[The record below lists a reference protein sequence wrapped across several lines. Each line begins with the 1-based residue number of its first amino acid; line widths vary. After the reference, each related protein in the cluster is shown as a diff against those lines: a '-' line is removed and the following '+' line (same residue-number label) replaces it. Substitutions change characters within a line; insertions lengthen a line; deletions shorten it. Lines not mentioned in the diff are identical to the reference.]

1 MNITRLSA
9 LLEKDFKESIRNP
22 SIIFM
27 PLMIIL
33 ISIFYSII
41 PTTNAGQS
49 APTVMQFITINMAFV
64 FVATSPL
71 ITMISEENEKGTLKG
86 LVESPASNIEILLS
100 KVIITFIITIITTI
114 ISLMIVNSNVNFDFQ
129 TYLGL
134 AVMLC
139 FYLVLGLVFGLLSNT
154 VGTATTLMMVPF
166 ILFGMTPIFNTLE
179 GVIKLGFFDKVLEIL
194 PFGLILELEINNASL
209 NLLYLVIW
217 FILIMVSLFITYK
230 YKFRKR

>member
-41 PTTNAGQS
+41 PTTNAVQS
-49 APTVMQFITINMAFV
+49 APAVMQFIIINMAFV

-100 KVIITFIITIITTI
+100 KVIITFIITI

>member
-41 PTTNAGQS
+41 PTTNVSQS
-49 APTVMQFITINMAFV
+49 APTVMQFIIINMAFV

-100 KVIITFIITIITTI
+100 KVIITFIITI

-194 PFGLILELEINNASL
+194 PFGLILELETNHASL

-217 FILIMVSLFITYK
+217 FILIIVSLFITYK

>member
-41 PTTNAGQS
+41 PTTNVSQS
-49 APTVMQFITINMAFV
+49 APTVMQFIIINMAFV

-194 PFGLILELEINNASL
+194 PFGLILELETNHASL

-217 FILIMVSLFITYK
+217 FILIIVSLFITYK